1 MRHKFLASFVVVSL
15 VGLVALQPQP
25 AAAQLVP
32 PNRNAFSLS
41 MAMFSPSL
49 FTVGIAYPVAPA
61 WDATFSYSI
70 QAGAGATG
78 SLLTLGGR
86 YHFQIATSGMSPYV
100 GAGLANSGTS
110 LSGFGASNAL
120 GLFLT
125 AGASLAISERF
136 GGYASVTLFSL
147 GGGSSSVIDLGV
159 QARLADRVAG
169 QLGFISFAGSSAP
182 YLGITVGLR

>member
-1 MRHKFLASFVVVSL
+1 MGRKLLAALVVLSILCL
-15 VGLVALQPQP
+15 VMVQPQP

-32 PNRNAFSLS
+32 PNRNAFSFS
-41 MAMFSPSL
+41 IATFSPSL
-49 FTVGIAYPVAPA
+49 FNLGIAYPIAPA
-61 WDATFSYSI
+61 WDVTFSYSV
-70 QAGAGATG
+70 QSAAGATG
-78 SLLTLGGR
+78 SLITLGGR
-86 YHFQIATSGMSPYV
+86 YHFRIASGLSPYV
-100 GAGLANSGTS
+100 GAGLASSGTS
-110 LSGFGASNAL
+110 ISGFGASNAS

-169 QLGFISFAGSSAP
+169 QLGFISFSGSAAP
-182 YLGITVGLR
+182 YIGITVGLR

>member
-1 MRHKFLASFVVVSL
+1 MGRKFLTTLAALSILSL
-15 VGLVALQPQP
+15 VMLQPQP

-32 PNRNAFSLS
+32 PNRNAFSFS
-41 MAMFSPSL
+41 IATFSPSL
-49 FTVGIAYPVAPA
+49 FNVGIAYPIAPA
-61 WDATFSYSI
+61 WDVTFSYSV
-70 QAGAGATG
+70 QSAAGATG
-78 SLLTLGGR
+78 SLMTLGGR
-86 YHFQIATSGMSPYV
+86 YHFRVATSGLSPYI
-100 GAGLANSGTS
+100 GAGLASSGTAI
-110 LSGFGASNAL
+110 SGFGASNAS

-169 QLGFISFAGSSAP
+169 QLGFISFSGSAAP
-182 YLGITVGLR
+182 YIGITVGLR